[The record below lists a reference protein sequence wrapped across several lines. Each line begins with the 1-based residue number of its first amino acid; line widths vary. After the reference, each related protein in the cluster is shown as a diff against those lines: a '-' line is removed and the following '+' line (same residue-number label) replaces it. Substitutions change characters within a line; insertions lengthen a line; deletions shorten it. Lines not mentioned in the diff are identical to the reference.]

1 VDELNQIIHQ
11 PVRLRIMAALT
22 SLDTGRSVDF
32 TALRDFLKATDGN
45 LGAHLRKLE
54 GASYISVEKAFI
66 DRKPRTQLAVTA
78 LGQQSFAEHVAALA
92 AILQSQPELDE
103 SA

>member
-1 VDELNQIIHQ
+1 MDELNQIIHQ

-22 SLDTGRSVDF
+22 SLDAGRRVDF
-32 TALRDFLKATDGN
+32 TALRDFLKVTDGN

-54 GASYISVEKAFI
+54 GASYISVEKVFI
-66 DRKPRTQLAVTA
+66 DRKPRTHVAVTS
-78 LGQQSFAEHVAALA
+78 LGQQSFAEHVATLA
-92 AILQSQPELDE
+92 AILQSQPEFDE

>member
-1 VDELNQIIHQ
+1 
-11 PVRLRIMAALT
+11 MAALT